1 MIAKLIST
9 VIISDLKLK
18 VKRRMQMKKATKKE
32 VKKEPSMGRKISQKF
47 FVPSKEYKENRK
59 KLFSAVEN
67 LSIGDRMLFYELFE
81 IFETH
86 VGICK
91 QLIKEIKGDGVII
104 EKEYVKGRP
113 TIVAHP
119 AITNYNAS
127 TKAMNTTASQL
138 SKLFDK
144 LGESDKAGIDLK
156 EILGKGSE

>member
-1 MIAKLIST
+1 
-9 VIISDLKLK
+9 
-18 VKRRMQMKKATKKE
+18 MKKSTKKD
-32 VKKEPSMGRKISQKF
+32 VKKESGMGRKVASRF
-47 FVPSKEYKENRK
+47 FVPSKEYRENRK
-59 KLFSAVEN
+59 KLFAAVEN
-67 LSIGDRMLFYELFE
+67 LSIGDRILFYELFE

-156 EILGKGSE
+156 EILGKGSD

>member
-1 MIAKLIST
+1 
-9 VIISDLKLK
+9 
-18 VKRRMQMKKATKKE
+18 MKKGTKKE
-32 VKKEPSMGRKISQKF
+32 VKKEAKKESGMGRKVTSRF
-47 FVPSKEYKENRK
+47 FVPSKEYKDNRK

-156 EILGKGSE
+156 EILGKGSD